1 MPDQSLNFGRA
12 YCFVRCL
19 LLAFLQIKNRS
30 KGKMKDSKE
39 DKLTLSVD
47 DIGSEVE
54 DAKVTCIKVFCPRK
68 ANGFVS
74 FLCDGRF
81 TVAGKSKV
89 DIVEGGSYIISG
101 KVTEWNNRPQI
112 TLKSIVVDEEAG
124 DSLLIASFLADN
136 ISGLGKT
143 TAEALASNFGK
154 EILKV
159 LTETPELAANS
170 VSGLTTSRA
179 MAICDQIT
187 QDYEFFVQGLEA
199 RLMGF
204 SQAQIKLLKRSDR
217 LDCEDIRK
225 TPYSLMGHGIAGFE
239 LLDRIALGEGMA
251 INAKERIAAALY
263 QSCMYLHEETKST
276 ALMPQEVRKRA
287 LEYANLRD
295 TKITSEQFSEVFRD
309 AADCAIKDK
318 RIAVYKYDSGKC
330 AVCDVEDPQ
339 ARFATMSYFAS
350 ELAIERRINEM
361 LKTKVVPP
369 ARDESDRILKEVA
382 SDLGI
387 IPDKSQLDAL
397 YLCMYS
403 PISVITGGPGTG
415 KTTIMGVLGEYF
427 RRNKISTV
435 FAAPTGRA
443 AKKLS
448 EASGTEAS
456 TIHRLLGVKRTLDTD
471 DEDLLPDDRAGQ
483 YNSLLF
489 VHGKDNPIV
498 CRVIVIDEMSM
509 VDTMLF
515 RHLLDA
521 VDKGTSIILVGD
533 PDQLPSVGSG
543 EVLRDLLSCESIP
556 KIKLDALHRQADD
569 GTIAAN
575 ANLILEG
582 NEPNN
587 SGTDFEL
594 ISCKTEEEAQE
605 TIARLVIEHKDED
618 LICLTPTKNENVL
631 LGTVQLNKLIQAL
644 EVSDDDLKEI
654 KRGQSLTL
662 HVGDRVMQNKND
674 YSTEWIDP
682 VTGEILQGIFNGELG
697 VVSDI
702 DPLKG
707 SVTITFD
714 EGKSAE
720 YKGKLLENIDLAYAV
735 TVHKSQGCEF
745 DRVIIALGK
754 MNALL
759 YKRSLLYTA
768 VTRGKMNVTIVE
780 LEGTLKKFLKAP
792 KGDMRQTCLSD
803 LLKTVDFRRNKQ

>member
-1 MPDQSLNFGRA
+1 MKTESKDNKKLSLSIA
-12 YCFVRCL
+12 
-19 LLAFLQIKNRS
+19 
-30 KGKMKDSKE
+30 
-39 DKLTLSVD
+39 
-47 DIGSEVE
+47 DIGSEIE

-68 ANGFVS
+68 ANNFVS

-89 DIVEGGSYIISG
+89 DIVEGGTYIISG
-101 KVTEWNNRPQI
+101 KVTEWNNRPQV
-112 TLKSIVVDEEAG
+112 TLKKISVDEEAG
-124 DSLLIASFLADN
+124 DTLLIASFLADN

-143 TAEALASNFGK
+143 TSEALAERFGR

-159 LTETPELAANS
+159 LTETPELAS
-170 VSGLTTSRA
+170 SEVKGLAQSRA
-179 MAICDQIT
+179 LAVCDLIT
-187 QDYEFFVQGLEA
+187 QEYEFFEQGLEA
-199 RLMGF
+199 KLMGF
-204 SQAQIKLLKRSDR
+204 SQAQIKMLKNTDR

-251 INAKERIAAALY
+251 ITAKERIAAALY

-276 ALMPQEVRKRA
+276 ALLPQDVRKRA
-287 LEYANLRD
+287 LEYVNNNES
-295 TKITSEQFSEVFRD
+295 KITSDQFSEVFRD
-309 AADCAIKDK
+309 AAELAISDK
-318 RIAVYKYDSGKC
+318 KIAVYKYDNGKC
-330 AVCDVEDPQ
+330 AVCDVEDTE
-339 ARFATMSYFAS
+339 AHFATMSYFAS
-350 ELAIERRINEM
+350 ELEIERRLNRM
-361 LKTKVVPP
+361 LNTRIDPP
-369 ARDESDRILKEVA
+369 PRDESDRVLKEVA

-387 IPDKSQLDAL
+387 IPDKSQLEAL

-427 RRNKISTV
+427 RRNKISCV

-448 EASGTEAS
+448 EACGSEAS
-456 TIHRLLGVKRTLDTD
+456 TIHRLLGVRRTVNTD
-471 DEDLLPDDRAGQ
+471 DEDLLPDDKAGQ

-489 VHGKDNPIV
+489 AHGKDNPIV

-521 VDKGTSIILVGD
+521 VDKGTSLILVGD
-533 PDQLPSVGSG
+533 PDQLPSVGCG
-543 EVLRDLLSCESIP
+543 DILRDLLSCGSIP
-556 KIKLDALHRQADD
+556 KIRLDALHRQSDD

-582 NEPNN
+582 SEPKS
-587 SGTDFEL
+587 SGDDFEV

-618 LICLTPTKNENVL
+618 LICLTPTKNENVA

-644 EVSDDDLKEI
+644 EDKDDLKVI
-654 KRGQSLTL
+654 KRGQSLVL
-662 HVGDRVMQNKND
+662 HIGDKVMQNKND

-682 VTGEILQGIFNGELG
+682 VTGEVLQGIFNGELG
-697 VVSDI
+697 VISDI

-714 EGKSAE
+714 EGKTAE

-780 LEGTLKKFLKAP
+780 LEGTLQKFLKAP
-792 KGDMRQTCLSD
+792 KGDVRQTCLKD
-803 LLKTVDFRRNKQ
+803 LLKTVDFRRNR

>member
-1 MPDQSLNFGRA
+1 MKTESKDNKKLSLSIA
-12 YCFVRCL
+12 
-19 LLAFLQIKNRS
+19 
-30 KGKMKDSKE
+30 
-39 DKLTLSVD
+39 
-47 DIGSEVE
+47 DIGSEIE

-68 ANGFVS
+68 ANNFVS

-89 DIVEGGSYIISG
+89 DIVEGGTYIISG
-101 KVTEWNNRPQI
+101 KVTEWNNRPQV
-112 TLKSIVVDEEAG
+112 TLKKISMDEEAG
-124 DSLLIASFLADN
+124 DTLLIASFLADN

-143 TAEALASNFGK
+143 TSEALAERFGR

-159 LTETPELAANS
+159 LTETPELAS
-170 VSGLTTSRA
+170 SEVKGLAKSRA
-179 MAICDQIT
+179 LAVCDQIT
-187 QDYEFFVQGLEA
+187 QEYEFFEQGLEA
-199 RLMGF
+199 KLMGF
-204 SQAQIKLLKRSDR
+204 SQAQIKMLKNTDR

-251 INAKERIAAALY
+251 ITAKERIAAALY

-276 ALMPQEVRKRA
+276 ALLPQDVRKRA
-287 LEYANLRD
+287 LEYVNNNES
-295 TKITSEQFSEVFRD
+295 KITSDQFSEVFRD
-309 AADCAIKDK
+309 AAELAISDK
-318 RIAVYKYDSGKC
+318 KIAVYKYDNGKC
-330 AVCDVEDPQ
+330 AVCDVEDTE
-339 ARFATMSYFAS
+339 AHFATMSYFAS
-350 ELAIERRINEM
+350 ELEIERRLNRILN
-361 LKTKVVPP
+361 TRIDPP
-369 ARDESDRILKEVA
+369 PRDESDRILKEVA

-427 RRNKISTV
+427 RRNKISCV

-448 EASGTEAS
+448 EACGSEAS
-456 TIHRLLGVKRTLDTD
+456 TIHRLLGVRRTVNTD
-471 DEDLLPDDRAGQ
+471 DEDLLPDDKAGQ

-489 VHGKDNPIV
+489 AHGKDNPIV

-521 VDKGTSIILVGD
+521 VDKGTSLILVGD
-533 PDQLPSVGSG
+533 PDQLPSVGCG
-543 EVLRDLLSCESIP
+543 DILRDLLSCGSIP
-556 KIKLDALHRQADD
+556 KIRLDALHRQSDD
-569 GTIAAN
+569 GTLAAN

-582 NEPNN
+582 SEPKS
-587 SGTDFEL
+587 SGDDFEV

-618 LICLTPTKNENVL
+618 LICLTPTKNENVA

-644 EVSDDDLKEI
+644 EDKDDLKVI
-654 KRGQSLTL
+654 KRGQSLVL
-662 HVGDRVMQNKND
+662 HIGDKVMQNKND

-682 VTGEILQGIFNGELG
+682 VTGEVLQGIFNGELG
-697 VVSDI
+697 VISDI

-714 EGKSAE
+714 EGKTAE

-780 LEGTLKKFLKAP
+780 LEGTLQKFLKAP
-792 KGDMRQTCLSD
+792 KGDVRQTCLKD
-803 LLKTVDFRRNKQ
+803 LLKTVDFRRNR

>member
-1 MPDQSLNFGRA
+1 
-12 YCFVRCL
+12 
-19 LLAFLQIKNRS
+19 
-30 KGKMKDSKE
+30 MKKDPK
-39 DKLTLSVD
+39 DNKLSLSVE
-47 DIGSEVE
+47 DIGSEIE

-68 ANGFVS
+68 ANNFVS

-101 KVTEWNNRPQI
+101 KVTEWNNRPQV
-112 TLKSIVVDEEAG
+112 TLKKISVDEEAG

-143 TAEALASNFGK
+143 TAEALASKFGK
-154 EILKV
+154 EVLKV
-159 LTETPELAANS
+159 LTETPELASAE
-170 VSGLTTSRA
+170 VSGLSSSRA
-179 MAICDQIT
+179 MAICDQLVEE
-187 QDYEFFVQGLEA
+187 YEFFEQGLEA
-199 RLMGF
+199 KLMGF
-204 SQAQIKLLKRSDR
+204 SQGQIKMLKNLDR
-217 LDCEDIRK
+217 LDCEEIRK
-225 TPYSLMGHGIAGFE
+225 TPFALMGHGVAGFE
-239 LLDRIALGEGMA
+239 LLDRIALGEGVSPV
-251 INAKERIAAALY
+251 AKERIAAALY

-276 ALMPQEVRKRA
+276 ALAPQDVRKRA
-287 LEYANLRD
+287 LEYVNSHES
-295 TKITSEQFSEVFRD
+295 KITSEQFTEVFRD
-309 AADCAIKDK
+309 AAAMAIEDK
-318 RIAVYKYDSGKC
+318 KIAVYKYDSGKC
-330 AVCDVEDPQ
+330 AVCDVEDPE
-339 ARFATMSYFAS
+339 AKFATMSYFAS

-361 LKTKVVPP
+361 LKSKTVPP
-369 ARDESDRILKEVA
+369 PRDESDRIMKEVA

-387 IPDKSQLDAL
+387 IPDKSQLEAL

-427 RRNKISTV
+427 RRSKISCV

-448 EASGTEAS
+448 EACGSEAS
-456 TIHRLLGVKRTLDTD
+456 TIHRLLGVRRTINTD
-471 DEDLLPDDRAGQ
+471 DEDLPDDKSGQ

-489 VHGKDNPIV
+489 AHGKDNPII

-509 VDTMLF
+509 VDTMLM

-521 VDKGTSIILVGD
+521 TDKGTSIILVGD
-533 PDQLPSVGSG
+533 PDQLPSVGCG
-543 EVLRDLLSCESIP
+543 DILRDLLSCKSIP
-556 KIKLDALHRQADD
+556 AIRLDALHRQADD
-569 GTIAAN
+569 GSIAAN

-582 NEPNN
+582 NEPK
-587 SGTDFEL
+587 SMGDDFEI

-605 TIARLVIEHKDED
+605 TIARLVLEHKNED
-618 LICLTPTKNENVL
+618 LICLTPTKNENVA

-644 EVSDDDLKEI
+644 EVKDDIKVL
-654 KRGQSLTL
+654 KRGQSLVL
-662 HVGDRVMQNKND
+662 HIGDKVMQNKND

-682 VTGEILQGIFNGELG
+682 VTGEVLQGIFNGELG
-697 VVSDI
+697 VISDI

-714 EGKSAE
+714 EGKTAE
-720 YKGKLLENIDLAYAV
+720 YKGKLLDNIDLAYAV

-780 LEGTLKKFLKAP
+780 CEGTLGKFLRAP
-792 KGDMRQTCLSD
+792 KGDTRETCLRD
-803 LLKTVDFRRNKQ
+803 LLKTVDFRRNK

>member
-1 MPDQSLNFGRA
+1 
-12 YCFVRCL
+12 
-19 LLAFLQIKNRS
+19 
-30 KGKMKDSKE
+30 MKKDPK
-39 DKLTLSVD
+39 DNKLSLSVE
-47 DIGSEVE
+47 DIGSEIE

-68 ANGFVS
+68 ANNFVS

-101 KVTEWNNRPQI
+101 KVTEWNNRPQV
-112 TLKSIVVDEEAG
+112 TLKKISVDEEAG
-124 DSLLIASFLADN
+124 DSLLIASFLSDN

-143 TAEALASNFGK
+143 TAEALASRFGK
-154 EILKV
+154 EVLKV
-159 LTETPELAANS
+159 LTETPELAS
-170 VSGLTTSRA
+170 TEVSGLSSSRA
-179 MAICDQIT
+179 MAICDQLVEE
-187 QDYEFFVQGLEA
+187 YEFFEQGLEA
-199 RLMGF
+199 KLMGF
-204 SQAQIKLLKRSDR
+204 SQAQIKMLKNLDR
-217 LDCEDIRK
+217 LDCEEIRK
-225 TPYSLMGHGIAGFE
+225 TPFALMGHGVAGFE
-239 LLDRIALGEGMA
+239 LLDRIALGEGVSPV
-251 INAKERIAAALY
+251 AKERIAAALY

-276 ALMPQEVRKRA
+276 ALVPQDVRKRA
-287 LEYANLRD
+287 LEYVNSHES
-295 TKITSEQFSEVFRD
+295 KITSEQFTEVFRD
-309 AADCAIKDK
+309 AAAMAIEDK
-318 RIAVYKYDSGKC
+318 KIAVYKYDSGKC
-330 AVCDVEDPQ
+330 AVCDVEDPD
-339 ARFATMSYFAS
+339 ARFATMSNFAS

-361 LKTKVVPP
+361 LKSKTVPP
-369 ARDESDRILKEVA
+369 PRDESDRIMKEVA

-427 RRNKISTV
+427 RRSKISCV

-448 EASGTEAS
+448 EACGSEAS
-456 TIHRLLGVKRTLDTD
+456 TIHRLLGVRRTINTD
-471 DEDLLPDDRAGQ
+471 DEDLPDDRSGQ

-489 VHGKDNPIV
+489 AHGKDNPII

-509 VDTMLF
+509 VDTMLM

-521 VDKGTSIILVGD
+521 TDKGTSIILVGD
-533 PDQLPSVGSG
+533 PDQLPSVGCG
-543 EVLRDLLSCESIP
+543 DILRDLLSCRSIP
-556 KIKLDALHRQADD
+556 SIRLEALHRQSDD
-569 GTIAAN
+569 GSIAAN

-582 NEPNN
+582 NEPKS
-587 SGTDFEL
+587 SGDDFEI
-594 ISCKTEEEAQE
+594 ISCKSEEEAQE
-605 TIARLVIEHKDED
+605 TIARLVLEHKNED
-618 LICLTPTKNENVL
+618 LICLTPTKNENVA

-644 EVSDDDLKEI
+644 EVKDDIKVL
-654 KRGQSLTL
+654 KRGQSLVL
-662 HVGDRVMQNKND
+662 HIGDKVMQNKND

-682 VTGEILQGIFNGELG
+682 VTGEVLQGIFNGELG
-697 VVSDI
+697 VISDI
-702 DPLKG
+702 DPLNG

-714 EGKSAE
+714 EGKTAE
-720 YKGKLLENIDLAYAV
+720 YKGKLLDNIDLAYAV

-780 LEGTLKKFLKAP
+780 CEGTLGKFLRAP
-792 KGDMRQTCLSD
+792 KGDTRETCLRD
-803 LLKTVDFRRNKQ
+803 LLKTVDYRRNK

>member
-1 MPDQSLNFGRA
+1 
-12 YCFVRCL
+12 
-19 LLAFLQIKNRS
+19 
-30 KGKMKDSKE
+30 MKKDPK
-39 DKLTLSVD
+39 DNKLSLSVE
-47 DIGSEVE
+47 DIGSEIE

-68 ANGFVS
+68 ANNFVS

-101 KVTEWNNRPQI
+101 KVTEWNNRPQV
-112 TLKSIVVDEEAG
+112 TLKKISVDEEAG
-124 DSLLIASFLADN
+124 DSLLIASFLSDN

-143 TAEALASNFGK
+143 TAETLASRFGK
-154 EILKV
+154 EVLKV
-159 LTETPELAANS
+159 LTETPELAS
-170 VSGLTTSRA
+170 TEVSGLSSSRA
-179 MAICDQIT
+179 MAICDQLVEE
-187 QDYEFFVQGLEA
+187 YEFFEQGLEA
-199 RLMGF
+199 KLMGF
-204 SQAQIKLLKRSDR
+204 SQAQIKMLKNLDR
-217 LDCEDIRK
+217 LDCEEIRK
-225 TPYSLMGHGIAGFE
+225 TPFALMGHGVAGFE
-239 LLDRIALGEGMA
+239 LLDRIALGEGVSPV
-251 INAKERIAAALY
+251 AKERIAAALY

-276 ALMPQEVRKRA
+276 ALVPQDVRKRA
-287 LEYANLRD
+287 LEYVNSHES
-295 TKITSEQFSEVFRD
+295 KITSEQFTEVFRD
-309 AADCAIKDK
+309 AAAMAIEDK
-318 RIAVYKYDSGKC
+318 KIAVYKYDSGKC
-330 AVCDVEDPQ
+330 AVCDVEDPD

-361 LKTKVVPP
+361 LKSKTVPP
-369 ARDESDRILKEVA
+369 PRDESDRIMKEVA

-427 RRNKISTV
+427 RRSKISCV

-448 EASGTEAS
+448 EACGSEAS
-456 TIHRLLGVKRTLDTD
+456 TIHRLLGVRRTINTD
-471 DEDLLPDDRAGQ
+471 DEDLPDDRSGQ

-489 VHGKDNPIV
+489 AHGKDNPII

-509 VDTMLF
+509 VDTMLM

-521 VDKGTSIILVGD
+521 TDKGTSIILVGD
-533 PDQLPSVGSG
+533 PDQLPSVGCG
-543 EVLRDLLSCESIP
+543 DILRDLLSCRSIP
-556 KIKLDALHRQADD
+556 SIRLEALHRQSDD
-569 GTIAAN
+569 GSIAAN

-582 NEPNN
+582 NEPR
-587 SGTDFEL
+587 SMGDDFEI
-594 ISCKTEEEAQE
+594 ISCKSEEEAQE
-605 TIARLVIEHKDED
+605 TIARLVLEHKNDD
-618 LICLTPTKNENVL
+618 LICLTPTKNENVA

-644 EVSDDDLKEI
+644 EVKDDIKVL
-654 KRGQSLTL
+654 KRGQSLVL
-662 HVGDRVMQNKND
+662 HIGDKVMQNKND

-682 VTGEILQGIFNGELG
+682 VTGEVLQGIFNGELG
-697 VVSDI
+697 VISDI

-714 EGKSAE
+714 EGKTAE
-720 YKGKLLENIDLAYAV
+720 YKGKLLDNIDLAYAV

-780 LEGTLKKFLKAP
+780 CEGTLGKFLRAP
-792 KGDMRQTCLSD
+792 KGDTRETCLRD
-803 LLKTVDFRRNKQ
+803 LLKTVDYRRNK

>member
-1 MPDQSLNFGRA
+1 MKTESKDNKKLSLSIA
-12 YCFVRCL
+12 
-19 LLAFLQIKNRS
+19 
-30 KGKMKDSKE
+30 
-39 DKLTLSVD
+39 
-47 DIGSEVE
+47 DIGSEIE

-68 ANGFVS
+68 ANNFVS

-89 DIVEGGSYIISG
+89 DIVEGGTYIISG
-101 KVTEWNNRPQI
+101 KVTEWNNRPQV
-112 TLKSIVVDEEAG
+112 TLKKISMDEEAG
-124 DSLLIASFLADN
+124 DTLLIASFLADN

-143 TAEALASNFGK
+143 TSEALAERFGR

-159 LTETPELAANS
+159 LTETPELAS
-170 VSGLTTSRA
+170 SEVKGLAQSRA
-179 MAICDQIT
+179 LAVCDQIT
-187 QDYEFFVQGLEA
+187 QEYEFFEQGLEA
-199 RLMGF
+199 KLMGF
-204 SQAQIKLLKRSDR
+204 SQAQIKMLKNTDR

-251 INAKERIAAALY
+251 ITAKERIAAALY

-276 ALMPQEVRKRA
+276 ALLPQDVRKRA
-287 LEYANLRD
+287 LEYVNNNES
-295 TKITSEQFSEVFRD
+295 KITSDQFSEVFRD
-309 AADCAIKDK
+309 AAELAISDK
-318 RIAVYKYDSGKC
+318 KIAVYKYDNGKC
-330 AVCDVEDPQ
+330 AVCDVEDTE
-339 ARFATMSYFAS
+339 AHFATMSYFAS
-350 ELAIERRINEM
+350 ELEIERRLNRM
-361 LKTKVVPP
+361 LNTRIDPP
-369 ARDESDRILKEVA
+369 PRDESDRILKEVA

-427 RRNKISTV
+427 RRNKISCV

-448 EASGTEAS
+448 EACGSEAS
-456 TIHRLLGVKRTLDTD
+456 TIHRLLGVRRTVNTD
-471 DEDLLPDDRAGQ
+471 DEDLLPDDKAGQ

-489 VHGKDNPIV
+489 AHGKDNPIV

-521 VDKGTSIILVGD
+521 VDKGSSLILVGD
-533 PDQLPSVGSG
+533 PDQLPSVGCG
-543 EVLRDLLSCESIP
+543 DILRDLLSCGSIP
-556 KIKLDALHRQADD
+556 KIRLDALHRQSDD

-582 NEPNN
+582 LEPKS
-587 SGTDFEL
+587 SGDDFEV

-605 TIARLVIEHKDED
+605 TIARLVLEHKDED
-618 LICLTPTKNENVL
+618 LICLTPTKNENVA

-644 EVSDDDLKEI
+644 EDKDDLKVI
-654 KRGQSLTL
+654 KRGQSLVL
-662 HVGDRVMQNKND
+662 HIGDKVMQNKND

-682 VTGEILQGIFNGELG
+682 VTGEVLQGIFNGELG
-697 VVSDI
+697 VISDI

-714 EGKSAE
+714 EGKTAE

-780 LEGTLKKFLKAP
+780 LEGTLQKFLKAP
-792 KGDMRQTCLSD
+792 KGEVRQTCLKD
-803 LLKTVDFRRNKQ
+803 LLKTVDFRRNR

>member
-1 MPDQSLNFGRA
+1 MKKDPKD
-12 YCFVRCL
+12 
-19 LLAFLQIKNRS
+19 KN
-30 KGKMKDSKE
+30 
-39 DKLTLSVD
+39 KLSLSVE
-47 DIGSEVE
+47 DIGSEIE

-68 ANGFVS
+68 ANNFVS
-74 FLCDGRF
+74 FLCDGRY

-101 KVTEWNNRPQI
+101 KVTEWNNRPQV
-112 TLKSIVVDEEAG
+112 TLKKISVDEDAG
-124 DSLLIASFLADN
+124 DTLLIASFLADN

-143 TAEALASNFGK
+143 TAEALAGKFGK
-154 EILKV
+154 EVLKV
-159 LTETPELAANS
+159 LTETPELAATEVN
-170 VSGLTTSRA
+170 GLSSSRA
-179 MAICDQIT
+179 MAICDQLT
-187 QDYEFFVQGLEA
+187 QEYEFYDQGLEA
-199 RLMGF
+199 KLMGF
-204 SQAQIKLLKRSDR
+204 SQAQIKMLKNLDK
-217 LDCEDIRK
+217 LDCEEIKK
-225 TPYSLMGHGIAGFE
+225 TPFALMGHGVAGFE
-239 LLDRIALGEGMA
+239 LLDRIALGEGVSPVS
-251 INAKERIAAALY
+251 KERIAAALY
-263 QSCMYLHEETKST
+263 QSCMYLHEDTKST
-276 ALMPQEVRKRA
+276 ALAPQDVRKRA
-287 LEYANLRD
+287 LEYVNSHES
-295 TKITSEQFSEVFRD
+295 KITSEQFSEVFRD
-309 AADCAIKDK
+309 AAQLAIEDK
-318 RIAVYKYDSGKC
+318 KIAVYKYDSGKC
-330 AVCDVEDPQ
+330 AVCDVEDPE

-361 LKTKVVPP
+361 LKSKTVPP
-369 ARDESDRILKEVA
+369 PREESDRIMTEVA

-387 IPDKSQLDAL
+387 IPDKSQLNAL

-427 RRNKISTV
+427 RRSKISCV

-448 EASGTEAS
+448 EACGSEAS
-456 TIHRLLGVKRTLDTD
+456 TIHRLLGVRRTINTD
-471 DEDLLPDDRAGQ
+471 DEDTLPDDRAGQ

-489 VHGKDNPIV
+489 AHGKDNPII

-521 VDKGTSIILVGD
+521 TDKGTSIILVGD
-533 PDQLPSVGSG
+533 PDQLPSVGCG
-543 EVLRDLLSCESIP
+543 DILRDLLSCRSIP
-556 KIKLDALHRQADD
+556 AIRLDALHRQADD

-582 NEPNN
+582 SEPK
-587 SGTDFEL
+587 SMGDDFEI
-594 ISCKTEEEAQE
+594 ISCKSEEEAQE
-605 TIARLVIEHKDED
+605 TIARLVIEHKNED
-618 LICLTPTKNENVL
+618 LICLTPTKNENVA

-644 EVSDDDLKEI
+644 EVKDDIKVL
-654 KRGQSLTL
+654 KRGQSLVL
-662 HVGDRVMQNKND
+662 HIGDKVMQNKND

-682 VTGEILQGIFNGELG
+682 VTGEVMQGIFNGELG
-697 VVSDI
+697 VITDI

-714 EGKSAE
+714 EGKTAE
-720 YKGKLLENIDLAYAV
+720 YKGKLLDNIDLAYAV

-780 LEGTLKKFLKAP
+780 CEGTLGKFLRAP
-792 KGDMRQTCLSD
+792 KGDVRETCLRD
-803 LLKTVDFRRNKQ
+803 LLKTVDFRRNK

>member
-1 MPDQSLNFGRA
+1 
-12 YCFVRCL
+12 
-19 LLAFLQIKNRS
+19 
-30 KGKMKDSKE
+30 MKKDPK
-39 DKLTLSVD
+39 DNKLSLSVE
-47 DIGSEVE
+47 DIGSEIE

-68 ANGFVS
+68 ANNFVS

-101 KVTEWNNRPQI
+101 KVTEWNNRPQV
-112 TLKSIVVDEEAG
+112 TLKKISVDEEAG
-124 DSLLIASFLADN
+124 DSLLIASFLSDN

-143 TAEALASNFGK
+143 TAEALASRFGK
-154 EILKV
+154 EVLKV
-159 LTETPELAANS
+159 LTETPELAS
-170 VSGLTTSRA
+170 TEVSGLSSSRA
-179 MAICDQIT
+179 MAICDQLVEE
-187 QDYEFFVQGLEA
+187 YEFFEQGLEA
-199 RLMGF
+199 KLMGF
-204 SQAQIKLLKRSDR
+204 SQAQIKMLKNLDR
-217 LDCEDIRK
+217 LDCEEIRK
-225 TPYSLMGHGIAGFE
+225 TPFALMGHGVAGFE
-239 LLDRIALGEGMA
+239 LLDRIALGEGVSPV
-251 INAKERIAAALY
+251 AKERIAAALY

-276 ALMPQEVRKRA
+276 ALVPQDVRKRA
-287 LEYANLRD
+287 LEYVNSHES
-295 TKITSEQFSEVFRD
+295 KITSEQFTEVFRD
-309 AADCAIKDK
+309 AAAMAIEDK
-318 RIAVYKYDSGKC
+318 KIAVYKYDSGKC
-330 AVCDVEDPQ
+330 AVCDVEDPD

-361 LKTKVVPP
+361 LKSKTVPP
-369 ARDESDRILKEVA
+369 PRDESDRIMKEVA

-427 RRNKISTV
+427 RRSKISCV

-448 EASGTEAS
+448 EACGSEAS
-456 TIHRLLGVKRTLDTD
+456 TIHRLLGVRRTINTD
-471 DEDLLPDDRAGQ
+471 DEDLPDDRSGQ

-489 VHGKDNPIV
+489 AHGKDNPII

-509 VDTMLF
+509 VDTMLM

-521 VDKGTSIILVGD
+521 TDKGTSIILVGD
-533 PDQLPSVGSG
+533 PDQLPSVGCG
-543 EVLRDLLSCESIP
+543 DILRDLLSCRSIP
-556 KIKLDALHRQADD
+556 SIRLEALHRQSDD
-569 GTIAAN
+569 GSIAAN

-582 NEPNN
+582 NEPR
-587 SGTDFEL
+587 SMGDDFEI
-594 ISCKTEEEAQE
+594 ISCKSEEEAQE
-605 TIARLVIEHKDED
+605 TIARLVLEHKNED
-618 LICLTPTKNENVL
+618 LICLTPTKNENVA

-644 EVSDDDLKEI
+644 EVKDDIKVL
-654 KRGQSLTL
+654 KRGQSLVL
-662 HVGDRVMQNKND
+662 HIGDKVMQNKND

-682 VTGEILQGIFNGELG
+682 VTGEVLQGIFNGELG
-697 VVSDI
+697 VISDI
-702 DPLKG
+702 DPLNG

-714 EGKSAE
+714 EGKTAE
-720 YKGKLLENIDLAYAV
+720 YKGKLLDNIDLAYAV

-780 LEGTLKKFLKAP
+780 CEGTLGKFLKAP
-792 KGDMRQTCLSD
+792 KGDTRETCLRD
-803 LLKTVDFRRNKQ
+803 LLKTVDYRRNK

>member
-1 MPDQSLNFGRA
+1 
-12 YCFVRCL
+12 
-19 LLAFLQIKNRS
+19 
-30 KGKMKDSKE
+30 MKKDPK
-39 DKLTLSVD
+39 DNKLSLSVE
-47 DIGSEVE
+47 DIGSEIE

-68 ANGFVS
+68 ANNFVS

-101 KVTEWNNRPQI
+101 KVTEWNNRPQV
-112 TLKSIVVDEEAG
+112 TLKKISVDEEAG
-124 DSLLIASFLADN
+124 DSLLIASFLSDN

-143 TAEALASNFGK
+143 TAEALASRFGK
-154 EILKV
+154 EVLKV
-159 LTETPELAANS
+159 LTETPELAS
-170 VSGLTTSRA
+170 TEVSGLSSSRA
-179 MAICDQIT
+179 MAICDQLVEE
-187 QDYEFFVQGLEA
+187 YEFFEQGFEA
-199 RLMGF
+199 KLMGF
-204 SQAQIKLLKRSDR
+204 SQAQIKMLKNLDR
-217 LDCEDIRK
+217 LDCEEIRK
-225 TPYSLMGHGIAGFE
+225 TPFALMGHGVAGFE
-239 LLDRIALGEGMA
+239 LLDRIALGEGVSPV
-251 INAKERIAAALY
+251 AKERIAAALY

-276 ALMPQEVRKRA
+276 ALVPQDVRKRA
-287 LEYANLRD
+287 LEYVNSHES
-295 TKITSEQFSEVFRD
+295 KITSEQFTEVFRD
-309 AADCAIKDK
+309 AAAMAIEDK
-318 RIAVYKYDSGKC
+318 KIAVYKYDFGKC
-330 AVCDVEDPQ
+330 AVCDVEDPD

-361 LKTKVVPP
+361 LKSKTVPP
-369 ARDESDRILKEVA
+369 PRDESDRIMKEVA

-427 RRNKISTV
+427 RRSKISCV

-448 EASGTEAS
+448 EACGSEAS
-456 TIHRLLGVKRTLDTD
+456 TIHRLLGVRRTINTD
-471 DEDLLPDDRAGQ
+471 DEDLPDDRSGQ

-489 VHGKDNPIV
+489 AHGKDNPII

-509 VDTMLF
+509 VDTMLM

-521 VDKGTSIILVGD
+521 TDKGTSIILVGD
-533 PDQLPSVGSG
+533 PDQLPSVGCG
-543 EVLRDLLSCESIP
+543 DILRDLLSCRSIP
-556 KIKLDALHRQADD
+556 SIRLEALHRQSDD
-569 GTIAAN
+569 GSIAAN

-582 NEPNN
+582 NEPR
-587 SGTDFEL
+587 SMGDDFEI
-594 ISCKTEEEAQE
+594 ISCKSEEEAQE
-605 TIARLVIEHKDED
+605 TIARLVLEHKNDD
-618 LICLTPTKNENVL
+618 LICLTPTKNENVA

-644 EVSDDDLKEI
+644 EVKDDIKVL
-654 KRGQSLTL
+654 KRGQSLVL
-662 HVGDRVMQNKND
+662 HIGDKVMQNKND

-682 VTGEILQGIFNGELG
+682 VTGEVLQGIFNGELG
-697 VVSDI
+697 VISDI

-714 EGKSAE
+714 EGKTAE
-720 YKGKLLENIDLAYAV
+720 YKGKLLDNIDLAYAV

-780 LEGTLKKFLKAP
+780 CEGTLGKFLRAP
-792 KGDMRQTCLSD
+792 KGDTRETCLRD
-803 LLKTVDFRRNKQ
+803 LLKTVDYRRNK

>member
-1 MPDQSLNFGRA
+1 
-12 YCFVRCL
+12 
-19 LLAFLQIKNRS
+19 
-30 KGKMKDSKE
+30 MKKDPK
-39 DKLTLSVD
+39 DNKLSLSVE
-47 DIGSEVE
+47 DIGSELE

-68 ANGFVS
+68 ANNFVS

-101 KVTEWNNRPQI
+101 KVTEWNNRPQV
-112 TLKSIVVDEEAG
+112 TLKKISVDEEAG
-124 DSLLIASFLADN
+124 DSLLIASFLSDN

-143 TAEALASNFGK
+143 TAEALASRFGK
-154 EILKV
+154 EVLKV
-159 LTETPELAANS
+159 LTETPELAS
-170 VSGLTTSRA
+170 TEVSGLSSSRA
-179 MAICDQIT
+179 MAICDQLVEE
-187 QDYEFFVQGLEA
+187 YEFFEQGLEA
-199 RLMGF
+199 KLMGF
-204 SQAQIKLLKRSDR
+204 SQAQIKMLKNLDR
-217 LDCEDIRK
+217 LDCEEIRK
-225 TPYSLMGHGIAGFE
+225 TPFALMGHGVAGFE
-239 LLDRIALGEGMA
+239 LLDRIALGEGVSPV
-251 INAKERIAAALY
+251 AKERIAAALY

-276 ALMPQEVRKRA
+276 ALVPQDVRKRA
-287 LEYANLRD
+287 LEYVNSHES
-295 TKITSEQFSEVFRD
+295 KITSEQFTEVFRD
-309 AADCAIKDK
+309 AATMAIEDK
-318 RIAVYKYDSGKC
+318 KIAVYKYDSGKC
-330 AVCDVEDPQ
+330 AVCDVEDPD

-361 LKTKVVPP
+361 LKSKTVPP
-369 ARDESDRILKEVA
+369 PRDESDRIMKEVA

-427 RRNKISTV
+427 RRSKISCV

-448 EASGTEAS
+448 EACGSEAS
-456 TIHRLLGVKRTLDTD
+456 TIHRLLGVRRTINTD
-471 DEDLLPDDRAGQ
+471 DEDLPDDRSGQ

-489 VHGKDNPIV
+489 AHGKDNPII

-509 VDTMLF
+509 VDTMLM

-521 VDKGTSIILVGD
+521 TDKGTSIILVGD
-533 PDQLPSVGSG
+533 PDQLPSVGCG
-543 EVLRDLLSCESIP
+543 DILRDLLSCKSIP
-556 KIKLDALHRQADD
+556 SIRLEALHRQADD
-569 GTIAAN
+569 GSIAAN

-582 NEPNN
+582 NEPK
-587 SGTDFEL
+587 SMGDDFEI

-605 TIARLVIEHKDED
+605 TIARLVLEHKNED
-618 LICLTPTKNENVL
+618 LICLTPTKNENVA

-644 EVSDDDLKEI
+644 EVKDDIKVL
-654 KRGQSLTL
+654 KRGQSLVL
-662 HVGDRVMQNKND
+662 HIGDKVMQNKND

-682 VTGEILQGIFNGELG
+682 VTGEVLQGIFNGELG
-697 VVSDI
+697 VISDI

-714 EGKSAE
+714 EGKTAE
-720 YKGKLLENIDLAYAV
+720 YKGKLLDNIDLAYAV

-780 LEGTLKKFLKAP
+780 CEGTLGKFLRAP
-792 KGDMRQTCLSD
+792 KGDTRETCLRD
-803 LLKTVDFRRNKQ
+803 LLKTVDYRRNK

>member
-1 MPDQSLNFGRA
+1 
-12 YCFVRCL
+12 
-19 LLAFLQIKNRS
+19 
-30 KGKMKDSKE
+30 MKKE
-39 DKLTLSVD
+39 PKDNKLSLSVE
-47 DIGSEVE
+47 DIGSEIE

-68 ANGFVS
+68 ANNFVS
-74 FLCDGRF
+74 FFCDGRF

-101 KVTEWNNRPQI
+101 KVTEWNNRPQV
-112 TLKSIVVDEEAG
+112 TLKKISVDEEAG
-124 DSLLIASFLADN
+124 DSLLIASFLSDN

-143 TAEALASNFGK
+143 TAEALASRFGK
-154 EILKV
+154 EVLKV
-159 LTETPELAANS
+159 LTETPELAS
-170 VSGLTTSRA
+170 TEVSGLSSSRA
-179 MAICDQIT
+179 IAICDQLVEE
-187 QDYEFFVQGLEA
+187 YEFFEQGLEA
-199 RLMGF
+199 KLMGF
-204 SQAQIKLLKRSDR
+204 SQAQIKMLKNLDR
-217 LDCEDIRK
+217 LDCEEIRK
-225 TPYSLMGHGIAGFE
+225 TPFALMGHGVAGFE
-239 LLDRIALGEGMA
+239 LLDRIALGEGVSPV
-251 INAKERIAAALY
+251 AKERIAAALY

-276 ALMPQEVRKRA
+276 ALVPQDVRKRA
-287 LEYANLRD
+287 LEYVNSHES
-295 TKITSEQFSEVFRD
+295 KITSEQFTEVFRD
-309 AADCAIKDK
+309 AAAMAIEDK
-318 RIAVYKYDSGKC
+318 KIAVYKYDSGKF
-330 AVCDVEDPQ
+330 AVCDIEDPD

-361 LKTKVVPP
+361 LKSKTVPP
-369 ARDESDRILKEVA
+369 PRDESDRIMKEVA

-427 RRNKISTV
+427 RRSKISCV

-448 EASGTEAS
+448 EACGSEAS
-456 TIHRLLGVKRTLDTD
+456 TIHRLLGVRRTINTD
-471 DEDLLPDDRAGQ
+471 DEDLPDDRSGQ

-489 VHGKDNPIV
+489 AHGKDNPII

-509 VDTMLF
+509 VDTMLM

-521 VDKGTSIILVGD
+521 TDKGTSIILVGD
-533 PDQLPSVGSG
+533 PDQLPSVGCG
-543 EVLRDLLSCESIP
+543 DILRDLLSCRSIP
-556 KIKLDALHRQADD
+556 SIRLEALHRQSDD
-569 GTIAAN
+569 GSIAAN

-582 NEPNN
+582 NEPR
-587 SGTDFEL
+587 SMGDDFEI
-594 ISCKTEEEAQE
+594 ISCKSEEEAQE
-605 TIARLVIEHKDED
+605 TIARLVLEHKNDD
-618 LICLTPTKNENVL
+618 LICLTPTKNENVA

-644 EVSDDDLKEI
+644 EVKDDIKVL
-654 KRGQSLTL
+654 KRGQSLVL
-662 HVGDRVMQNKND
+662 HIGDKVMQNKND

-682 VTGEILQGIFNGELG
+682 VTGEVLQGIFNGELG
-697 VVSDI
+697 VISDI

-714 EGKSAE
+714 EGKTAE
-720 YKGKLLENIDLAYAV
+720 YKGKLLDNIDLAYAV

-780 LEGTLKKFLKAP
+780 CEGTLGKFLRAP
-792 KGDMRQTCLSD
+792 KGDTRETCLRD
-803 LLKTVDFRRNKQ
+803 LLKTVDYRRNK

>member
-1 MPDQSLNFGRA
+1 
-12 YCFVRCL
+12 
-19 LLAFLQIKNRS
+19 
-30 KGKMKDSKE
+30 MKKE
-39 DKLTLSVD
+39 PKDNKLSLSVE
-47 DIGSEVE
+47 DIGSEIE

-68 ANGFVS
+68 ANNFVS

-89 DIVEGGSYIISG
+89 DIVEGGTYIISG
-101 KVTEWNNRPQI
+101 KVTEWNNRPQV
-112 TLKSIVVDEEAG
+112 TLKKISVDEEAG
-124 DSLLIASFLADN
+124 DSLLIASFLSDN

-143 TAEALASNFGK
+143 TAEALASKFGK
-154 EILKV
+154 EVLKV
-159 LTETPELAANS
+159 LTETPELAS
-170 VSGLTTSRA
+170 TEVSGLSTSRA
-179 MAICDQIT
+179 LAICDQLVEE
-187 QDYEFFVQGLEA
+187 YEFFEQGLEA
-199 RLMGF
+199 KLMGF
-204 SQAQIKLLKRSDR
+204 SQGQIKMLKNLDR
-217 LDCEDIRK
+217 LDCEEIRK
-225 TPYSLMGHGIAGFE
+225 TPFALMGHGVAGFE
-239 LLDRIALGEGMA
+239 LLDRIALGEGVSPV
-251 INAKERIAAALY
+251 AKERIAAALY

-276 ALMPQEVRKRA
+276 ALVPQDVRKRA
-287 LEYANLRD
+287 LEYVNSHES
-295 TKITSEQFSEVFRD
+295 KITSEQFTEVFRD
-309 AADCAIKDK
+309 AAAMAIEDK
-318 RIAVYKYDSGKC
+318 KIAVYKYDSGKC
-330 AVCDVEDPQ
+330 AVCDVEDPD

-361 LKTKVVPP
+361 LKSKTVPP
-369 ARDESDRILKEVA
+369 PRDESDRIMKEVA

-427 RRNKISTV
+427 RRSKISCV

-448 EASGTEAS
+448 EACGSEAS
-456 TIHRLLGVKRTLDTD
+456 TIHRLLGVRRTINTD
-471 DEDLLPDDRAGQ
+471 DEDIPDDKSGQ

-489 VHGKDNPIV
+489 AHGKDNPII

-509 VDTMLF
+509 VDTMLM

-521 VDKGTSIILVGD
+521 TDKGTSIILVGD
-533 PDQLPSVGSG
+533 PDQLPSVGCG
-543 EVLRDLLSCESIP
+543 DILRDLLSCKSIP
-556 KIKLDALHRQADD
+556 SIRLEALHRQADD
-569 GTIAAN
+569 GSIAAN

-582 NEPNN
+582 NEPN
-587 SGTDFEL
+587 SMGDDFEI

-605 TIARLVIEHKDED
+605 TIARLVLEHKNED
-618 LICLTPTKNENVL
+618 LICLTPTKNENVA

-644 EVSDDDLKEI
+644 EVKDDLKVL
-654 KRGQSLTL
+654 KRGQSLVL
-662 HVGDRVMQNKND
+662 HIGDKVMQNKND

-682 VTGEILQGIFNGELG
+682 VTGEVLQGIFNGELG
-697 VVSDI
+697 VISDI

-714 EGKSAE
+714 EGKTAE
-720 YKGKLLENIDLAYAV
+720 YKGKLLDNIDLAYAV

-780 LEGTLKKFLKAP
+780 CEGTLGKFLRAP
-792 KGDMRQTCLSD
+792 KGDTRETCLRD
-803 LLKTVDFRRNKQ
+803 LLKTVDYRRNK

>member
-1 MPDQSLNFGRA
+1 
-12 YCFVRCL
+12 
-19 LLAFLQIKNRS
+19 
-30 KGKMKDSKE
+30 MKKDPK
-39 DKLTLSVD
+39 DNKLSLSVE
-47 DIGSEVE
+47 DIGSEIE

-68 ANGFVS
+68 ANNFVS

-101 KVTEWNNRPQI
+101 KVTEWNNRPQV
-112 TLKSIVVDEEAG
+112 TLKKISVDEEAG
-124 DSLLIASFLADN
+124 DSLLIASFLSDN

-143 TAEALASNFGK
+143 TAEALASRFGK
-154 EILKV
+154 EVLKV
-159 LTETPELAANS
+159 LTETPELAS
-170 VSGLTTSRA
+170 TEVSGLSSSRA
-179 MAICDQIT
+179 MAICDQLVEE
-187 QDYEFFVQGLEA
+187 YEFFEQGLEA
-199 RLMGF
+199 KLMGF
-204 SQAQIKLLKRSDR
+204 SQAQIKMLKNLDR
-217 LDCEDIRK
+217 LDCEEIRK
-225 TPYSLMGHGIAGFE
+225 TPFALMGHGVAGFE
-239 LLDRIALGEGMA
+239 LLDRIALGEGVSPV
-251 INAKERIAAALY
+251 AKERIAAALY

-276 ALMPQEVRKRA
+276 ALVPQDVRKRA
-287 LEYANLRD
+287 LEYVNSHES
-295 TKITSEQFSEVFRD
+295 KITSEQFTEVFRD
-309 AADCAIKDK
+309 AAAMAIEDK
-318 RIAVYKYDSGKC
+318 KIAVYKYDSGKC
-330 AVCDVEDPQ
+330 AVCDVEDPD

-361 LKTKVVPP
+361 LKSKTVPP
-369 ARDESDRILKEVA
+369 PRDESDRIMKEVA

-427 RRNKISTV
+427 RRSKISCV

-448 EASGTEAS
+448 EACGSEAS
-456 TIHRLLGVKRTLDTD
+456 TIHRLLGVRRTINTD
-471 DEDLLPDDRAGQ
+471 DEDLPDDRSGQ

-489 VHGKDNPIV
+489 AHGKDNPII

-509 VDTMLF
+509 VDTMLM

-521 VDKGTSIILVGD
+521 TDKGTSIILVGD
-533 PDQLPSVGSG
+533 PDQLPSVGCG
-543 EVLRDLLSCESIP
+543 DILRDLLSCRSIP
-556 KIKLDALHRQADD
+556 SIRLEALHRQSDD
-569 GTIAAN
+569 GSIAAN

-582 NEPNN
+582 NEPR
-587 SGTDFEL
+587 SMGDDFEI
-594 ISCKTEEEAQE
+594 ISCKSEEEAQE
-605 TIARLVIEHKDED
+605 TIARLVLEHKNDD
-618 LICLTPTKNENVL
+618 LICLTPTKNENVA

-644 EVSDDDLKEI
+644 EVKDDIKVL
-654 KRGQSLTL
+654 KRGQSLVL
-662 HVGDRVMQNKND
+662 HIGDKVMQNKND
-674 YSTEWIDP
+674 YSTEWIDS
-682 VTGEILQGIFNGELG
+682 VTGEVLQGIFNGELG
-697 VVSDI
+697 VISDI

-714 EGKSAE
+714 EGKTAE
-720 YKGKLLENIDLAYAV
+720 YKGKLLDNIDLAYAV

-780 LEGTLKKFLKAP
+780 CEGTLGKFLRAP
-792 KGDMRQTCLSD
+792 KGDTRETCLRD
-803 LLKTVDFRRNKQ
+803 LLKTVDYRRNK

>member
-1 MPDQSLNFGRA
+1 
-12 YCFVRCL
+12 
-19 LLAFLQIKNRS
+19 
-30 KGKMKDSKE
+30 MKKDPK
-39 DKLTLSVD
+39 DNKLSLSVE
-47 DIGSEVE
+47 DIGSEIE

-68 ANGFVS
+68 ANNFVS

-101 KVTEWNNRPQI
+101 KVTEWNNRPQV
-112 TLKSIVVDEEAG
+112 TLKKISVDEEAG
-124 DSLLIASFLADN
+124 DSLLIASFLSDN

-143 TAEALASNFGK
+143 TAEALASRFGK
-154 EILKV
+154 EVLKV
-159 LTETPELAANS
+159 LTETPELAS
-170 VSGLTTSRA
+170 TEVSGLSSSRA
-179 MAICDQIT
+179 MAICDQLVEE
-187 QDYEFFVQGLEA
+187 YEFFEQGLEA
-199 RLMGF
+199 KLMGF
-204 SQAQIKLLKRSDR
+204 SQAQIKMLKNLDR
-217 LDCEDIRK
+217 LDCEEIRK
-225 TPYSLMGHGIAGFE
+225 TPFALMGHGVAGFE
-239 LLDRIALGEGMA
+239 LLDRIALGEGVSPV
-251 INAKERIAAALY
+251 AKERIAAALY

-276 ALMPQEVRKRA
+276 ALVPQDVRKRA
-287 LEYANLRD
+287 LEYVNSHES
-295 TKITSEQFSEVFRD
+295 KITSEQFTEVFRD
-309 AADCAIKDK
+309 AAAMAIEDK
-318 RIAVYKYDSGKC
+318 KIAVYKYDSGKC
-330 AVCDVEDPQ
+330 AVCDVEDPD

-361 LKTKVVPP
+361 LKSKTVPP
-369 ARDESDRILKEVA
+369 PRDESDRIMKEVA

-427 RRNKISTV
+427 RRSKISCV

-448 EASGTEAS
+448 EACGSEAS
-456 TIHRLLGVKRTLDTD
+456 TIHRLLGVRRTINTD
-471 DEDLLPDDRAGQ
+471 DEDLPDDRSGQ

-489 VHGKDNPIV
+489 AHGKDNPII

-509 VDTMLF
+509 VDTMLM

-521 VDKGTSIILVGD
+521 TDKGTSIILVGD
-533 PDQLPSVGSG
+533 PDQLPSVGCG
-543 EVLRDLLSCESIP
+543 DILRDLLSCRSIP
-556 KIKLDALHRQADD
+556 SIRLEALHRQSDD
-569 GTIAAN
+569 GSIAAN

-582 NEPNN
+582 NEPKS
-587 SGTDFEL
+587 SGDDFEI
-594 ISCKTEEEAQE
+594 ISCKSEEEAQE
-605 TIARLVIEHKDED
+605 TIARLVLEHKNED
-618 LICLTPTKNENVL
+618 LICLTPTKNENVA

-644 EVSDDDLKEI
+644 EVKDDIKVL
-654 KRGQSLTL
+654 KRGQSLVL
-662 HVGDRVMQNKND
+662 HIGDKVMQNKND

-682 VTGEILQGIFNGELG
+682 VTGEVLQGIFNGELG
-697 VVSDI
+697 VISDI

-714 EGKSAE
+714 EGKTAE
-720 YKGKLLENIDLAYAV
+720 YKGKLLDNIDLAYAV

-780 LEGTLKKFLKAP
+780 CEGTLGKFLRAP
-792 KGDMRQTCLSD
+792 KGDTRETCLRD
-803 LLKTVDFRRNKQ
+803 LLKTVDYRRNK